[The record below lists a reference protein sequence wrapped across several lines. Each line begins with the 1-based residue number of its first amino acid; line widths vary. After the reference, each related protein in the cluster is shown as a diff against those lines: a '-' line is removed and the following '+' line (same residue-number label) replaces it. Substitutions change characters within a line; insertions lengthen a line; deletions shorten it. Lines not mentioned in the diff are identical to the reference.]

1 MALWAALRHDIRH
14 DFQRSKRAGI
24 SCCVAKKAKA
34 LGLSCAVPMG
44 LLIDFLVAP
53 TPAEAPSFFNWP
65 EPALPEKLSQLSWNK
80 GG

>member
-1 MALWAALRHDIRH
+1 
-14 DFQRSKRAGI
+14 
-24 SCCVAKKAKA
+24 
-34 LGLSCAVPMG
+34 MG